1 MNKSNQDEW
10 NFTEEFFKDMRC
22 GVSEKTIN
30 NVANKNGYQK
40 YLIPV
45 FSCQLA
51 QDVENHKKKL
61 IGKKILENKLDG
73 VRAISILYPSGKV
86 DIFSRNGKELHNFN
100 HLKEMLKNTIKKK
113 SINYPIVLD
122 GEIVSKNFQNLMKQI
137 HRKTTIQNS
146 DASLCLFDI
155 IPFEN
160 FKKGMYNVSYTKRSK
175 TLLEWY
181 DENVVQNEK
190 IKVIDKKIVNLDEP
204 NGLAEFKSFNKE
216 ALMNGNEG
224 IMIKDPDSFYEC
236 KRSTTWLKSK
246 PFIEISL
253 QVKNVEEGTG
263 MNIVKLGAVIAEGED
278 DGKFFKLNIGSGF
291 TDEQRLNYW
300 KKENLIGQIIEVRAD
315 SISKSQDGSY
325 WSLRFPRFKTF
336 RGFDKSEKI

>member
-1 MNKSNQDEW
+1 
-10 NFTEEFFKDMRC
+10 
-22 GVSEKTIN
+22 
-30 NVANKNGYQK
+30 
-40 YLIPV
+40 
-45 FSCQLA
+45 
-51 QDVENHKKKL
+51 
-61 IGKKILENKLDG
+61 
-73 VRAISILYPSGKV
+73 
-86 DIFSRNGKELHNFN
+86 
-100 HLKEMLKNTIKKK
+100 
-113 SINYPIVLD
+113 
-122 GEIVSKNFQNLMKQI
+122 MKQI

-181 DENVVQNEK
+181 DKNVVQNEK

-263 MNIVKLGAVIAEGED
+263 RNIGKLGAVIAEGED

-300 KKENLIGQIIEVRAD
+300 KKKENLIGQIIEVRAD

>member
-1 MNKSNQDEW
+1 
-10 NFTEEFFKDMRC
+10 
-22 GVSEKTIN
+22 
-30 NVANKNGYQK
+30 
-40 YLIPV
+40 
-45 FSCQLA
+45 
-51 QDVENHKKKL
+51 
-61 IGKKILENKLDG
+61 
-73 VRAISILYPSGKV
+73 
-86 DIFSRNGKELHNFN
+86 
-100 HLKEMLKNTIKKK
+100 
-113 SINYPIVLD
+113 
-122 GEIVSKNFQNLMKQI
+122 MKQI

-160 FKKGMYNVSYTKRSK
+160 FKGMYNVSYTKRSK

-181 DENVVQNEK
+181 DKNVVQNEK

-263 MNIVKLGAVIAEGED
+263 RNIGKLGAVIAEGED

-300 KKENLIGQIIEVRAD
+300 KK
-315 SISKSQDGSY
+315 K
-325 WSLRFPRFKTF
+325 KT
-336 RGFDKSEKI
+336 

>member
-1 MNKSNQDEW
+1 
-10 NFTEEFFKDMRC
+10 
-22 GVSEKTIN
+22 
-30 NVANKNGYQK
+30 
-40 YLIPV
+40 
-45 FSCQLA
+45 
-51 QDVENHKKKL
+51 
-61 IGKKILENKLDG
+61 
-73 VRAISILYPSGKV
+73 
-86 DIFSRNGKELHNFN
+86 
-100 HLKEMLKNTIKKK
+100 
-113 SINYPIVLD
+113 
-122 GEIVSKNFQNLMKQI
+122 MKQI

-160 FKKGMYNVSYTKRSK
+160 FKKGMYDVSYTKRSK

-181 DENVVQNEK
+181 DKNVVQNEK

-263 MNIVKLGAVIAEGED
+263 RNIGKLGAVIAEGED

-315 SISKSQDGSY
+315 SISKVKMDLIGAYVFQDLKHLGGLIKVKKFNKVLVLGVIILGAVFSCETNEDKKLIGGLIGAAIGAYVGSEVGSGIGKNITTVIGGSLGY
-325 WSLRFPRFKTF
+325 MLGTKIANILSEEEELSLNQKISETLDKNENQEKAVWSSKSDKNKTAIITPLTNYELRYHM
-336 RGFDKSEKI
+336 